1 MADLA
6 AGVAGAGAFGSVHAR
21 KYAGSPGVQL
31 LRVYDPHLDRA
42 RALAADHG
50 AEGFDDLHAFL
61 DGLDVVTV
69 AAPGAAHA
77 ELGAAALKAGAHLY
91 VEKPLAVTLREAD
104 DLVSAAAKAG
114 RVLACGHQERVVF
127 RAMGLLDLSERPLRV
142 ESVRRGLANTRN
154 RDVSCVLDLMIHDLD
169 LALLLAGG
177 DPVAVEAEGGFDAV
191 EAEITFD
198 TGLTAAFKADRDAPA
213 RERTMAL
220 DLPSGAVAVDFL
232 APAFENGSSA
242 PLNALF
248 AGDPD
253 ARDPVGASVAAF
265 LATVRGEGAPVADGA
280 AGARALDL
288 ALAVEHAA
296 GL

>member
-1 MADLA
+1 MAELA
-6 AGVAGAGAFGSVHAR
+6 AGVAGAGAFGAVHAR
-21 KYAGSPGVQL
+21 KYAALAGVR
-31 LRVYDPHLDRA
+31 LRRIYDPHLDRA
-42 RALAADHG
+42 RALAADLG
-50 AEGFDDLHAFL
+50 CQGTDDLPAFL
-61 DGLDVVTV
+61 AGLDLVTV

-77 ELGAAALKAGAHLY
+77 DLAAAALKAGAHLY

-104 DLVSAAAKAG
+104 AMVAAAAKAG

-127 RAMGLLDLSERPLRV
+127 RAMGLLALPERPLRV
-142 ESVRRGLANTRN
+142 ESVRCGTPNARN

-177 DPVAVEAEGGFDAV
+177 EPVAVEAEGGFDAV

-198 TGLTAAFKADRDAPA
+198 TGLTAAFRCDRAAPA
-213 RERTMAL
+213 RERTMSL

-232 APAFENGSSA
+232 TPAFENRSAA

-248 AGDPD
+248 AADPE
-253 ARDPVGASVAAF
+253 ARDPVGAGVAAF
-265 LATVRGEGAPVADGA
+265 VRAVRGEGAPVADGR
-280 AGARALDL
+280 AGAAALDL

>member
-1 MADLA
+1 MADLV
-6 AGVAGAGAFGSVHAR
+6 AGVAGAGAFGAVHAR
-21 KYAGSPGVQL
+21 KYAGLEGVRL
-31 LRVYDPHLDRA
+31 ARVYDTHLDRA
-42 RALAADHG
+42 RALGADHG
-50 AEGFDDLHAFL
+50 AEGTDDLAAFL
-61 DGLDVVTV
+61 SGLDLVTL
-69 AAPGAAHA
+69 ATPGASHA
-77 ELGAAALKAGAHLY
+77 DLAAAALRAGAHLY

-104 DLVSAAAKAG
+104 AMAAAAAKAG

-127 RAMGLLDLSERPLRV
+127 RAMGLLDLPERPLRL
-142 ESVRRGLANTRN
+142 ESVRRGTAGARN

-177 DPVAVEAEGGFDAV
+177 EAVAVEAQGGFDTV

-198 TGLTAAFKADRDAPA
+198 TGLTAAFRASREAPA

-232 APAFENGSSA
+232 TPSFENRSAA
-242 PLNALF
+242 PLNPLF
-248 AGDPD
+248 AADPD

-265 LATVRGEGAPVADGA
+265 VAAVRGKGAPVADGR